1 MYHFRQKSVRKRDT
15 PLIYMANFVK
25 FVFKIDIFVL
35 DIFDQ
40 IVVQDSQRCIEKR
53 TWDFNNQSKEG
64 KHTVDYKRTSEIGL
78 VTQ

>member
-1 MYHFRQKSVRKRDT
+1 MKD
-15 PLIYMANFVK
+15 
-25 FVFKIDIFVL
+25 VFETDISDL
-35 DIFDQ
+35 NIFDKKV
-40 IVVQDSQRCIEKR
+40 IQDSQRCIEKR